1 MLEASISKRSLL
13 LFLCVFC
20 LLVSE
25 LLSGFGCPSLWCALV
40 VVSWVVLVALG
51 SLLCVCIS
59 SMVSSSL
66 FSGEYSLLVVIR
78 LLR

>member
-1 MLEASISKRSLL
+1 MLEASYFKSVSSAFFVRV
-13 LFLCVFC
+13 LFTGVWVAFSFFLPII
-20 LLVSE
+20 VSSVV
-25 LLSGFGCPSLWCALV
+25 LSSI
-40 VVSWVVLVALG
+40 VLVALG
-51 SLLCVCIS
+51 YWMCVP

>member
-1 MLEASISKRSLL
+1 MLEVFNFKSVSSVS
-13 LFLCVFC
+13 LCV

-51 SLLCVCIS
+51 SWLCAS

-66 FSGEYSLLVVIR
+66 FSGEYSLLVVTR
-78 LLR
+78 MLR

>member
-1 MLEASISKRSLL
+1 M
-13 LFLCVFC
+13 FC

-25 LLSGFGCPSLWCALV
+25 LLSGFGCPSLGCALV
-40 VVSWVVLVALG
+40 VVSWVVLVALA
-51 SLLCVCIS
+51 SWLRVP

>member
-1 MLEASISKRSLL
+1 M
-13 LFLCVFC
+13 FC

-51 SLLCVCIS
+51 SWLCVP

>member
-1 MLEASISKRSLL
+1 
-13 LFLCVFC
+13 VFC

-25 LLSGFGCPSLWCALV
+25 LLSGFGCPSSLWCVLV

-51 SLLCVCIS
+51 SWLCEP

>member
-1 MLEASISKRSLL
+1 M
-13 LFLCVFC
+13 FC

-25 LLSGFGCPSLWCALV
+25 LLSGFGCPSLGCVLV
-40 VVSWVVLVALG
+40 VVSWVVFVALA
-51 SLLCVCIS
+51 SWLCVP
-59 SMVSSSL
+59 SMISSSL